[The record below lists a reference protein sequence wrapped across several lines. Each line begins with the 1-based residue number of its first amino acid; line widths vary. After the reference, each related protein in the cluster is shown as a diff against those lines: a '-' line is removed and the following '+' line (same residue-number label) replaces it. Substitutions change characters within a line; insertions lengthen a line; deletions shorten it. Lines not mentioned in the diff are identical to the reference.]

1 VSRLVALLLLVGV
14 VLLVLRALRARVPGR
29 HAVEGGDPWA
39 VLGVPRG
46 ASREEITRAYRERLK
61 EYHPDR
67 VAQLGTELRDLAHRK
82 TVEIRRA
89 YETLTGS

>member
-1 VSRLVALLLLVGV
+1 VSRVLALLLLVGV
-14 VLLVLRALRARVPGR
+14 VLLVVRALRAASRR
-29 HAVEGGDPWA
+29 TIEGSVDPWE

-67 VAQLGTELRDLAHRK
+67 VAQLGTELRELAHEK

-89 YETLTGS
+89 YERLTGR

>member
-1 VSRLVALLLLVGV
+1 VSRVLALLLLVGV
-14 VLLVLRALRARVPGR
+14 VLLVLRALRARVPGQR
-29 HAVEGGDPWA
+29 AVQGGDPWE
-39 VLGVPRG
+39 VLGVERG

-67 VAQLGTELRDLAHRK
+67 VAQLGTELREVAHRK

-89 YETLTGS
+89 YETLTRG